1 VSNRKAGG
9 SAGRWRISIR
19 LTHEASMNGPL
30 PQIPQLDSQGKELS
44 FVTVIGRDQK
54 GIVASVTT
62 LIFKHGLN
70 IEDIAQKVMQGHFVM
85 IMLVDFKDSKSDLED
100 VKADLERLAA
110 EMNLHIQI
118 QHEDLFKKINRV

>member
-1 VSNRKAGG
+1 
-9 SAGRWRISIR
+9 
-19 LTHEASMNGPL
+19 MNEPL
-30 PQIPQLDSQGKELS
+30 PNISQLDSQGKELS

-54 GIVASVTT
+54 GIVARVTS

-100 VKADLERLAA
+100 VKADLGRVAT
-110 EMNLHIQI
+110 EMNLQIQI

>member
-1 VSNRKAGG
+1 
-9 SAGRWRISIR
+9 
-19 LTHEASMNGPL
+19 MNGPL
-30 PQIPQLDSQGKELS
+30 PPLSASVDSQGKELS

-54 GIVASVTT
+54 GIVARVTG
-62 LIFKHGLN
+62 LIFKHNLN

-85 IMLVDFKDSKSDLED
+85 IMLVDFKESKSDLED
-100 VKADLERLAA
+100 VKSDLDSLAA